1 MNGLIY
7 LVTITLILSW
17 LIAFFILDAGEMVH
31 ILLVMAIGIVLFKL
45 YQEESSY

>member
-17 LIAFFILDAGEMVH
+17 LIGFFIFNAGEMVH
-31 ILLVMAIGIVLFKL
+31 ILLVMAIGIVVFKL
-45 YQEESSY
+45 YQEERSY

>member
-17 LIAFFILDAGEMVH
+17 LIGFFIFNASEMVH
-31 ILLVMAIGIVLFKL
+31 ILLVMAIGIVVFKL
-45 YQEESSY
+45 YQEERSY

>member
-17 LIAFFILDAGEMVH
+17 LIGFFIFSAGEMVH
-31 ILLVMAIGIVLFKL
+31 ILLVMAIGIVVFKL
-45 YQEESSY
+45 YQEERSY